1 MVKSK
6 PPKTTTVNVGIKD
19 KRPHKARC
27 LLPAVHCLLPAAYC
41 LLLFCSAA
49 YATDAETAL
58 ASMQQRY
65 ASVATVAGFFR
76 LSSKIPGFEQQVE
89 SGEFW
94 LKKPGK
100 MRWDYRHPQGQI
112 FVADGKKTYFFVP
125 QDNQVTVQSFTAE
138 ELQSTPLK
146 FLLGSGDYRESFVI
160 APESEFIM
168 ESDGTQIIRLMPKNE
183 AEYSFLVLEIDKESS
198 DLRRLTIEEPNGNTL
213 EYLFTGLKTDVKVN
227 DDKFLFEMPEG
238 VEVLQIENEE

>member
-1 MVKSK
+1 
-6 PPKTTTVNVGIKD
+6 
-19 KRPHKARC
+19 
-27 LLPAVHCLLPAAYC
+27 
-41 LLLFCSAA
+41 
-49 YATDAETAL
+49 
-58 ASMQQRY
+58 MQRRY
-65 ASVATVAGFFR
+65 ASVATVTGSFR

-100 MRWDYRHPQGQI
+100 MRWEYRHPEGQI
-112 FVADGKKTYFFVP
+112 FVADGKETFFFVP

-146 FLLGSGDYRESFVI
+146 FLLGSGDYRESFFI

-168 ESDGTQIIRLMPKNE
+168 ESDGTQIIRLTPKNE
-183 AEYSFLVLEIDKESS
+183 TEYSFLVLQIDKESS
-198 DLRRLTIEEPNGNTL
+198 DLRRLTIQEQNGNTM

-227 DDKFLFEMPEG
+227 DDTFLFEIPEG
-238 VEVLQIENEE
+238 AEVLRIEDDD